1 MEIEKFV
8 DFDGVILDTK
18 IRIDNRK
25 EAFPNMEWM
34 EFLNNID
41 WYNLLGT
48 GGVYPLALAT

>member
-25 EAFPNMEWM
+25 EAFPDME
-34 EFLNNID
+34 
-41 WYNLLGT
+41 
-48 GGVYPLALAT
+48 